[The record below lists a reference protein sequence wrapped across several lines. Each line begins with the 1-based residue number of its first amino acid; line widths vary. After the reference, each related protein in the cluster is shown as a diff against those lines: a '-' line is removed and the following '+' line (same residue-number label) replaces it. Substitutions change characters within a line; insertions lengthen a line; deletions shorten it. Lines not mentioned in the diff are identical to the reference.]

1 MLRVTCSG
9 YFLSRK
15 TATRNFFLIIRE
27 ETLDTR
33 VKEAIFKAVAEE
45 PYAKNLKLE
54 LVSLEDGH
62 SVVEMTYDPVFA
74 DNIYGRAHG
83 GAIYSLIDEAFQTAG
98 QTAGTIAVALNVN
111 VTYTASPHPDTRL
124 RAEARRVSQTKKTAG
139 YHIQV
144 TDQDGLTIATCQ
156 ALAYCTGKP
165 IPFL

>member
-1 MLRVTCSG
+1 MNP
-9 YFLSRK
+9 K
-15 TATRNFFLIIRE
+15 
-27 ETLDTR
+27 
-33 VKEAIFKAVAEE
+33 VKEAIIGAVARE
-45 PYAKNLKLE
+45 PYALNLKLE

-62 SVVEMTYDPVFA
+62 SVMEMTYDPEFA

-98 QTAGTIAVALNVN
+98 QTDGTIAVALNVN
-111 VTYTASPHPDTRL
+111 VTYTASPKPHSRL

-139 YHIQV
+139 YHIKV
-144 TDQDGLTIATCQ
+144 ADQEGLTIATCQ